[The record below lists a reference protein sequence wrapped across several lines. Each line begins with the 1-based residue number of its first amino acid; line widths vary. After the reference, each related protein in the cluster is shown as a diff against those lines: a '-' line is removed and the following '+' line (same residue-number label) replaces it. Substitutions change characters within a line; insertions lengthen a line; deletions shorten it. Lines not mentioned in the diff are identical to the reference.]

1 MAYFLEFKPSA
12 FKEWK
17 KLDNTVKVALK
28 KKLEEVLEYPKIEA
42 NRLVGLPNCY
52 KIKLRTLGYRLVY
65 QVDDERIVVLVLAV
79 GKRERS
85 EAYENAKFRL

>member
-1 MAYFLEFKPSA
+1 MSYSLEFKPSA

-17 KLDNTVKVALK
+17 KLDNTVKTALK
-28 KKLEEVLEYPKIEA
+28 KKLAEVLEHPNIEA
-42 NRLVGLPNCY
+42 NHLTGLPNCY

-65 QVDDERIVVLVLAV
+65 QVDDGRIVVLVLAV

-85 EAYENAKFRL
+85 EAYENAKCRL

>member
-1 MAYFLEFKPSA
+1 MSYSLEFKSSA

-17 KLDNTVKVALK
+17 KLDNTVQTVFK
-28 KKLEEVLEYPKIEA
+28 KKLAEVLEHPKIEA
-42 NRLVGLPNCY
+42 NRLIGVPNCY

-65 QVDDERIVVLVLAV
+65 LVDDGRIVVLVLAV

-85 EAYENAKFRL
+85 EAYENAKCRL